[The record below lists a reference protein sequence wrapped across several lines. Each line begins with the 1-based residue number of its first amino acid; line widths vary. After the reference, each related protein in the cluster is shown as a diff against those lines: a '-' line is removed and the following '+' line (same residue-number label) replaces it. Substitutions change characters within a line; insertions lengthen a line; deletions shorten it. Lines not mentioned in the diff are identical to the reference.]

1 MYIIINQL
9 KKKQTM
15 KLSKLISIAKSL
27 SIAIII
33 LGIIHDIATFTPL
46 IRGGLTSLDAENMNA
61 ITYISLICGTALIL
75 SGTILFKLLGKLSEY
90 SFLFSTLNIIG
101 IFLALNGILAV
112 IYMFNNPFAWIALV
126 LNLSMF
132 AVIQLLKPK
141 VNSISISK

>member
-1 MYIIINQL
+1 MQSTRL
-9 KKKQTM
+9 
-15 KLSKLISIAKSL
+15 LSIAKSL
-27 SIAIII
+27 SVAIII

-61 ITYISLICGTALIL
+61 ITYISLICGTALVL

-112 IYMFNNPFAWIALV
+112 IYMFNNPFAWMALV
-126 LNLSMF
+126 LNIGMF
-132 AVIQLLKPK
+132 GVIQLLKPK
-141 VNSISISK
+141 ANTNSK